1 MKPHHG
7 HHPHKG
13 LHSEDIS
20 WTRIDQANNQLTQS
34 TTHKYLGK
42 LQEQQLLNQRIQ
54 RSFRRHSVRPPHGRQ
69 TLMKANK
76 IPCLLRSTAG
86 TRLRQ
91 APRSAI
97 YMPAARKSAG
107 ATSCWRLTSCG
118 SRTAAAGRSNSGC
131 LKHRRTIACNG
142 VYMLPRKNGLFSL
155 SVRKPW
161 WPIWPAAAPMAA
173 SSAAMA
179 APRSGW
185 RGPST
190 SCSRNYL
197 VLKDVKLR

>member
-42 LQEQQLLNQRIQ
+42 LREQQLLNQRIQ

-118 SRTAAAGRSNSGC
+118 SRTAAAGRPNSGC
-131 LKHRRTIACNG
+131 LRHRRTIACNG
-142 VYMLPRKNGLFSL
+142 VYMLPRKNGIFSL

-161 WPIWPAAAPMAA
+161 WPICQRLRLRWRRRLRRWRRLVVAGADPAPPVAEII
-173 SSAAMA
+173 S
-179 APRSGW
+179 
-185 RGPST
+185 
-190 SCSRNYL
+190 Y
-197 VLKDVKLR
+197 